1 MRLSAHPATRPRAW
15 QGGRLSLLRLQ
26 DYAQDALAN
35 PDVTAAVRLMRVEP
49 VLSANS
55 MPQSA
60 PAG

>member
-1 MRLSAHPATRPRAW
+1 MFDDWGSAGAGG
-15 QGGRLSLLRLQ
+15 GGRLSLWRLQ

-35 PDVTAAVRLMRVEP
+35 PDVRAAVRLMRVEP
-49 VLSANS
+49 VLAANS